1 MSIFRI
7 DPKTGTFVLS
17 HPVFGILFTQKQRVY
32 NFWTVNQRERS
43 GNIKA
48 EWLSDRALH
57 LALTALMPSNRLV
70 LELCICTGL
79 RVGDAVNLTV
89 KQIRNGRPV
98 VTEAKTGKKRRI
110 YIPEFLQHK
119 ILAYQ
124 KAVFPA
130 AKYVF
135 PHRLRPKT
143 DHKTRQS
150 VYKDCRRAAD
160 ALRLDANFTPH
171 TTRKVYAVRDY
182 AATGDL
188 TRVQRDL
195 NHSDPSVTL
204 IYAMADK
211 IRGTSYKTRQR
222 RRRRRD

>member
-7 DPKTGTFVLS
+7 DPKTERLFSFVSFLG
-17 HPVFGILFTQKQRVY
+17 FFFTKNQSVY
-32 NFWTVNQRERS
+32 IFWTVNQRERS

-89 KQIRNGRPV
+89 KQIQNGRPV
-98 VTEAKTGKKRRI
+98 VTEAKTRKKRRI
-110 YIPEFLQHK
+110 YIPEFLQQK
-119 ILAYQ
+119 ILSYQ
-124 KAVFPA
+124 KAAFPG
-130 AKYVF
+130 AKYAF

-171 TTRKVYAVRDY
+171 TTRKVYAVRDF

-188 TRVQRDL
+188 SRVQRDL

-211 IRGTSYKTRQR
+211 IRGTSYKARQR